1 MQEFVRNSCVFDK
14 ERSRQ
19 AGIGIVLWHFSFPSI
34 FTVARCSDIFPCC
47 PDSFRIL
54 LSSPRPPLPGLAGSS
69 TTVVPAKPCH
79 YSSPPREY
87 IYLTHFIIISL
98 IEMKGINKNLQK
110 LHFPD
115 SIEPMQKVLENSC
128 QSCKKVTVFWKNI
141 RPGQFD
147 PNVYW
152 LWCPWWSLN
161 CLNWH
166 QFWNCASVGN
176 WKLESSRD
184 Y

>member
-1 MQEFVRNSCVFDK
+1 MFLNVQEFVRNSCVFDK
-14 ERSRQ
+14 ERRRQ
-19 AGIGIVLWHFSFPSI
+19 AGVGIVLWHFSFHSL
-34 FTVARCSDIFPCC
+34 FTVACCSDIFPCC

-128 QSCKKVTVFWKNI
+128 QSCKKKWQYLGKILYIYYIFHPYGENI
-141 RPGQFD
+141 V
-147 PNVYW
+147 NNIEMKEKTKT
-152 LWCPWWSLN
+152 SKT
-161 CLNWH
+161 
-166 QFWNCASVGN
+166 S
-176 WKLESSRD
+176 KLMR
-184 Y
+184 

>member
-128 QSCKKVTVFWKNI
+128 QSCKTIDNF
-141 RPGQFD
+141 
-147 PNVYW
+147 
-152 LWCPWWSLN
+152 
-161 CLNWH
+161 
-166 QFWNCASVGN
+166 
-176 WKLESSRD
+176 LEKYPSGAISPICVIVSSAGPEMA
-184 Y
+184 

>member
-14 ERSRQ
+14 ERRRQ
-19 AGIGIVLWHFSFPSI
+19 AGVGIVLWHFSFPSI

-87 IYLTHFIIISL
+87 ISNSLYNYLSHRDERHQQKLAKTSFSRLDRTNAKSAWKQLSKLQNYWQFFGKISVRGNFTHMCYCIIS
-98 IEMKGINKNLQK
+98 
-110 LHFPD
+110 
-115 SIEPMQKVLENSC
+115 
-128 QSCKKVTVFWKNI
+128 
-141 RPGQFD
+141 RPWNG
-147 PNVYW
+147 
-152 LWCPWWSLN
+152 LGWS
-161 CLNWH
+161 
-166 QFWNCASVGN
+166 
-176 WKLESSRD
+176 
-184 Y
+184 